1 MKRIS
6 KKTIINRIKVGKH
19 CCPICGCAKSWSTGN
34 MAEYPERWENSFCS
48 KCGQMVCVSDNSPY
62 YHICEDILQNV
73 KLLSVKNIIKFV
85 RSTENNWQRTF

>member
-48 KCGQMVCVSDNSPY
+48 KCGQMVIVSDNSPY
-62 YHICEDILQNV
+62 YSKFKIHLKNQYIFLFPDPVIL
-73 KLLSVKNIIKFV
+73 L
-85 RSTENNWQRTF
+85 